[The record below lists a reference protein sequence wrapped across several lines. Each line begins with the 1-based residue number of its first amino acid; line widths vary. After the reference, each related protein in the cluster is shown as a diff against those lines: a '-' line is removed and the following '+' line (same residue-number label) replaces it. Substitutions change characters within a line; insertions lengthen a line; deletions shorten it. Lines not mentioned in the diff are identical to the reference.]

1 MTAGAACTVL
11 TAKKFI
17 NNEDDM
23 LIANSDQY
31 IDFDIDTFIE
41 KAREGNKQG
50 LIQTFESSHPKWS
63 YVRLDKDG
71 KVLETAEKKLISNK
85 ATTGL
90 YYFKQGS
97 DFVRATE
104 AMIKKDCKYNGEFY
118 VCPVYNELIIEGADI
133 FIDDITIDKMH
144 GLGTPEDLNN
154 FLDHLKTGQ
163 VKLSK

>member
-1 MTAGAACTVL
+1 M
-11 TAKKFI
+11 FI
-17 NNEDDM
+17 NNQDDM
-23 LIANSDQY
+23 LIANSDQF

-41 KAREGNKQG
+41 KAREGKKDG

-90 YYFKQGS
+90 YYFKHGK
-97 DFVRATE
+97 DFVKGTE
-104 AMIKKDCKYNGEFY
+104 EMIKKDCRHNREFY

-133 FIDDITIDKMH
+133 YVDDITIDKMH
-144 GLGTPEDLNN
+144 GLGTPEDLNI
-154 FLDHLKTGQ
+154 FLDCLKSGEVQ
-163 VKLSK
+163 L